1 MGYDTLCAVAIGHG
15 IDAHILK
22 LGQILV
28 DLLVVRMRLIVA
40 NGELIELLDLFLQMV
55 KKSHKDKLKN

>member
-1 MGYDTLCAVAIGHG
+1 MGYDALCAVAIGHG

-40 NGELIELLDLFLQMV
+40 NGELIELLDLFL
-55 KKSHKDKLKN
+55 